1 MKLLITG
8 GSGYVGSRLTY
19 FLLEKYKDL
28 IIYNYDLSFFGDEHL
43 PLNNKNYIYL
53 KEDIRNLDK
62 FSETLKNGK
71 IDIVLHLACLSNDP
85 SFELNPKIS
94 RTINYE
100 CFEDLVSAS
109 KKNNIKK
116 FIYASSSSVYGV
128 SDSPRVDETHEL
140 VPLTDYNKYKGLCE
154 PILQNHLNN
163 DFQGII
169 IRPATVC
176 GYSEKMRF
184 DLSVNILTNFA
195 YNKNYINIF
204 GGEQYRPNLHIDDMC
219 DLYDYLI
226 FADTNKF
233 NGEIFNAGSQNLK
246 IKEIAE
252 IVAKIVPLYT
262 KHKVELNYSKNDDN
276 RSYRIT
282 SDKINNILNFKIKKN
297 IEDAV
302 HDLCKAF
309 EKNLIK
315 DSFNEQFI
323 NIKTLQKLNLS

>member
-43 PLNNKNYIYL
+43 PLNNKNYIYI
-53 KEDIRNLDK
+53 KEDIRNSIK
-62 FSETLKNGK
+62 FNETLNNNK
-71 IDIVLHLACLSNDP
+71 IDVVLHLACLSNDP

-94 RTINYE
+94 KSINYE
-100 CFEDLVSAS
+100 CFEDLVLLS
-109 KKNNIKK
+109 KKNNVKK

-140 VPLTDYNKYKGLCE
+140 IPLTDYNKYKGLCE
-154 PILQNHLNN
+154 PILQKHLNN

-219 DLYDYLI
+219 NLYDLLI
-226 FADTNKF
+226 FTDTKKF

-252 IVAKIVPLYT
+252 KVAKIVTQYT
-262 KHKVELNYSKNDDN
+262 KKKIELNYSKNDDN

-282 SDKINNILNFKIKKN
+282 SDKINDVLKFKISKN
-297 IEDAV
+297 IEDAI
-302 HDLCKAF
+302 HDLCIAF
-309 EKNLIK
+309 DKKLLEK
-315 DSFNEQFI
+315 SFDEQFV
-323 NIKTLQKLNLS
+323 NIKALQKLNLT

>member
-1 MKLLITG
+1 MK
-8 GSGYVGSRLTY
+8 
-19 FLLEKYKDL
+19 D
-28 IIYNYDLSFFGDEHL
+28 N
-43 PLNNKNYIYL
+43 
-53 KEDIRNLDK
+53 
-62 FSETLKNGK
+62 K
-71 IDIVLHLACLSNDP
+71 IDVVLHLACLSNDP

-94 RTINYE
+94 RAINYE
-100 CFEDLVSAS
+100 CFEDLVLSS

-128 SDSPRVDETHEL
+128 SDSPRVDETHKL

-154 PILQNHLNN
+154 PILKSNIND

-219 DLYDYLI
+219 NLYDYLI
-226 FADTNKF
+226 FKDTNKF

-246 IKEIAE
+246 IKEIAK
-252 IVAKIVPLYT
+252 IVAKIVPQYT
-262 KHKVELNYSKNDDN
+262 NKEIELNYSKNDDN

-282 SDKINNILNFKIKKN
+282 SDKINDLLNFRIEKN

-309 EKNLIK
+309 EK
-315 DSFNEQFI
+315 FN
-323 NIKTLQKLNLS
+323 KR

>member
-1 MKLLITG
+1 MKILITG

-19 FLLEKYKDL
+19 FLLEKYNDL
-28 IIYNYDLSFFGDEHL
+28 HLYNYDLSFFGDEHL
-43 PLNNKNYIYL
+43 PFNNKNYTYI
-53 KEDIRNLDK
+53 KEDIRDSEK
-62 FSETLKNGK
+62 FDEILKDNK
-71 IDIVLHLACLSNDP
+71 IDVVLHLACLSNDP

-94 RTINYE
+94 RAINYE
-100 CFEDLVSAS
+100 CFEDLVLSS

-128 SDSPRVDETHEL
+128 SDSPRVDETHKL

-154 PILQNHLNN
+154 PILKSNIND

-219 DLYDYLI
+219 NLYDYLI
-226 FADTNKF
+226 FKDTNKF

-246 IKEIAE
+246 IKEIAK
-252 IVAKIVPLYT
+252 IVAKIVPQYT
-262 KHKVELNYSKNDDN
+262 NKEIELNYSKNDDN

-282 SDKINNILNFKIKKN
+282 SDKINDLLNFRIEKN

-323 NIKTLQKLNLS
+323 NIKTLQKLNLT

>member
-1 MKLLITG
+1 MIKESAIEKKSLP
-8 GSGYVGSRLTY
+8 VGWERKTLGDVSDFQRGLTY
-19 FLLEKYKDL
+19 SGKDAVDFSGNIVL
-28 IIYNYDLSFFGDEHL
+28 RATNID
-43 PLNNKNYIYL
+43 
-53 KEDIRNLDK
+53 LDK
-62 FSETLKNGK
+62 SCLDFSELK
-71 IDIVLHLACLSNDP
+71 
-85 SFELNPKIS
+85 
-94 RTINYE
+94 Y
-100 CFEDLVSAS
+100 
-109 KKNNIKK
+109 
-116 FIYASSSSVYGV
+116 
-128 SDSPRVDETHEL
+128 
-140 VPLTDYNKYKGLCE
+140 
-154 PILQNHLNN
+154 LNN

-282 SDKINNILNFKIKKN
+282 SDKINDVLNFKIKKN

-323 NIKTLQKLNLS
+323 NIKTLQKLNLT

>member
-1 MKLLITG
+1 MKILITG

-19 FLLEKYKDL
+19 FLLEKYNDL
-28 IIYNYDLSFFGDEHL
+28 HLYNYDLSFFGDEHL
-43 PLNNKNYIYL
+43 PFNNKNYTYI
-53 KEDIRNLDK
+53 KEDIRDSDK
-62 FSETLKNGK
+62 FDEILKDNK
-71 IDIVLHLACLSNDP
+71 IDVVLHLACLSNDP

-94 RTINYE
+94 RAINYE
-100 CFEDLVSAS
+100 CFEDLVLSS

-128 SDSPRVDETHEL
+128 SDSPRVDETHKL

-154 PILQNHLNN
+154 PILKSNIND

-219 DLYDYLI
+219 NLYDYLI
-226 FADTNKF
+226 FKDTNKF

-246 IKEIAE
+246 IKEIAK
-252 IVAKIVPLYT
+252 IVAKIVPQYT
-262 KHKVELNYSKNDDN
+262 NKEIELNYSKNDDN

-282 SDKINNILNFKIKKN
+282 SDKINDLLNFRI
-297 IEDAV
+297 
-302 HDLCKAF
+302 
-309 EKNLIK
+309 EKNTSNSSK
-315 DSFNEQFI
+315 DM
-323 NIKTLQKLNLS
+323 K

>member
-19 FLLEKYKDL
+19 FLLKKYEHIK
-28 IIYNYDLSFFGDEHL
+28 IYNYDLSFFGDDHL
-43 PLNNKNYIYL
+43 PLNNKNYLYI
-53 KEDIRNLDK
+53 KEDIRSLDK
-62 FSETLKNGK
+62 FNQTLKNNK
-71 IDIVLHLACLSNDP
+71 IDVVLHLACLSNDP
-85 SFELNPKIS
+85 SFELNPKLS
-94 RTINYE
+94 RAINYE
-100 CFEDLVSAS
+100 CFEDLVLSS
-109 KKNNIKK
+109 KKNNVKK

-128 SDSPRVDETHEL
+128 SSNPRVDETHKL

-154 PILQNHLNN
+154 PILQNNIDD

-219 DLYDYLI
+219 DLYDHLI
-226 FADTNKF
+226 FNNTKKV

-252 IVAKIVPLYT
+252 IVAKIVTQYT
-262 KHKVELNYSKNDDN
+262 NKNVNLNYSKNDDN

-282 SDKINNILNFKIKKN
+282 SDKIYDVLNFNIKKN

-315 DSFNEQFI
+315 DSFNEQFV

>member
-1 MKLLITG
+1 MKILITG

-19 FLLEKYKDL
+19 FLLEKYDDMH
-28 IIYNYDLSFFGDEHL
+28 IYNYDLSFFGDKHL
-43 PLNNKNYIYL
+43 PFNNKNYTYI
-53 KEDIRNLDK
+53 KEDIRNSDK
-62 FSETLKNGK
+62 FNEILKNNK

-100 CFEDLVSAS
+100 CFENLVLSS

-128 SDSPRVDETHEL
+128 SESPRVDETHKL

-154 PILQNHLNN
+154 PILQSNIN
-163 DFQGII
+163 DDFHGII

-219 DLYDYLI
+219 NLYDYLI
-226 FADTNKF
+226 FKNTNKF

-246 IKEIAE
+246 IKEIAK
-252 IVAKIVPLYT
+252 IVAKIVPQYT
-262 KHKVELNYSKNDDN
+262 NKEIELNYSKNDDN

-282 SDKINNILNFKIKKN
+282 SDKINDVLNFKIEKN

-315 DSFNEQFI
+315 DSFNEQFV
-323 NIKTLQKLNLS
+323 NIKTLQKLNLT

>member
-1 MKLLITG
+1 MKILITG

-19 FLLEKYKDL
+19 FLLEKYNDL
-28 IIYNYDLSFFGDEHL
+28 HLYNYDLSFFGDEHL
-43 PLNNKNYIYL
+43 PFNNKNYTYI
-53 KEDIRNLDK
+53 KEDIRDSDK
-62 FSETLKNGK
+62 FDEILKDNK
-71 IDIVLHLACLSNDP
+71 IDVVLHLACLSNDP

-94 RTINYE
+94 RAINYE
-100 CFEDLVSAS
+100 CFEDLVLSS

-128 SDSPRVDETHEL
+128 SDSPRVDETHKL

-154 PILQNHLNN
+154 PILKSNIND

-219 DLYDYLI
+219 NLYDYLI
-226 FADTNKF
+226 FKDTNKF

-246 IKEIAE
+246 IKEIAK
-252 IVAKIVPLYT
+252 IVAKIVPQYT
-262 KHKVELNYSKNDDN
+262 NKEIELNYSKNDDN

-282 SDKINNILNFKIKKN
+282 SDKINDLLNFRIEKN

-323 NIKTLQKLNLS
+323 NIKTLQKLNLT